1 MLLVGVS
8 AICTHYTLT
17 CALKLTEASIVVK
30 MEFLRLPAI
39 AVVGYF
45 FYNEVVEFWMNI
57 GAILMCTGI
66 IINLRSANR
75 R

>member
-17 CALKLTEASIVVK
+17 CALKLTEAPIVVQ
-30 MEFLRLPAI
+30 MEFLRQPVI
-39 AVVGYF
+39 ALAGYV
-45 FYNEVVEFWMNI
+45 FYNEAVEFWMII
-57 GAILMCTGI
+57 GTILICTGI